1 MTPAAKVAAALVRY
15 GRAMTLQ
22 RRTGTAT
29 FTNVTVYGVASNFD
43 PDKIQ
48 GAVRQGDLR
57 VTISNAEIAAA
68 SWPAPPRSGDV
79 LTIDSK
85 AWAVQGCD
93 TKTLGSDVLAYE
105 LWVRG
110 GV

>member
-1 MTPAAKVAAALVRY
+1 MSPAAKVAAALTRY

-29 FTNVTVYGVASNFD
+29 FTSVTVYGVTQNFD

-48 GAVRQGDLR
+48 GAVRQGDIR
-57 VTISNAEIAAA
+57 VVISNAEIAAA
-68 SWPAPPRSGDV
+68 SWPAPPRSGDFIV
-79 LTIDSK
+79 IDSK
-85 AWAVQGCD
+85 SWAVQGCD
-93 TKTLGSDVLAYE
+93 AKLLGSDVLAYE